1 MAEYDYSEQGAGEG
15 QDGSERRLRKEVTR
29 ALRNA
34 QIEQQ
39 KKGLMR
45 QLMDD
50 RAYERLMNI
59 RASNRDLYSKLVD
72 MIISL
77 ARAQRLQ
84 GKMTEQQFLSIMG
97 QLTARPESHID
108 FKRK

>member
-1 MAEYDYSEQGAGEG
+1 MTEDYSG
-15 QDGSERRLRKEVTR
+15 QNSDEMNSQQKLRRDVAN

-39 KKGLMR
+39 KKAMVR
-45 QLMDD
+45 QLTDD
-50 RAYERLMNI
+50 KAYERLTNI
-59 RASNRDLYSKLVD
+59 RASNRELYSRLVD

-77 ARAQRLQ
+77 AQAGRLQ
-84 GKMTEQQFLSIMG
+84 GKMTEQQFVSILSR
-97 QLTARPESHID
+97 LSERPESKID

>member
-1 MAEYDYSEQGAGEG
+1 MVEVSEQE
-15 QDGSERRLRKEVTR
+15 QNDNSNETRMRKQL
-29 ALRNA
+29 AQAYRNA

-39 KKGLMR
+39 KKSMVR

-50 RAYERLMNI
+50 KAYERLTNI
-59 RASNRDLYSKLVD
+59 RASNREMYSQLVD

-77 ARAQRLQ
+77 AQAKRLN
-84 GKMTEQQFLSIMG
+84 GKMTEAQFLSILG
-97 QLTARPESHID
+97 RVTERPETGID